1 MSMNEGHSTEKL
13 EGRYGFPV
21 AFSMV
26 VGIVIGIGIFFK
38 ATPVLKA
45 AGMNPAIALTAWVLA
60 GVISIF
66 SGLTAA
72 EVGAAIPET
81 GGMIAWIKRIY
92 GDKIAFIVGWSQGII
107 YVPAILAVLAYYF
120 AVFFSELCGAEA
132 TPEFLAPVSLVAV
145 TSTFMINIYTKRAG
159 GILQTIATAAKLI
172 PLGGITLFGLMS
184 ANNSLGILHTT
195 PGVVDTTSSPLLLL
209 GLAMVPVMF
218 AFDGWIFVGTIAG
231 DIKNVNKNL
240 PRAIIL
246 GIGVITFFYV
256 VLNMALLKVFP
267 ADVLVEKG
275 MFGVAEVLFGGI
287 GAKFITLGIVVSAY
301 GGLNGFTLIST
312 RVPYAMAIEGN
323 IPKAEFFAKV
333 DPKHNQPINSSYTMY
348 FLTCVYLGLIFMTG
362 NADVFGDIPVAL
374 TWLFYCMVFVGLFIL
389 RKREPNLTR
398 PYRVPLYPVV
408 PVLAI
413 LGGGAI
419 FIYATIHNPLYMA
432 ISLGVSAV
440 GLCVYRKKPALAVV
454 SD

>member
-1 MSMNEGHSTEKL
+1 MNEVHSTEKL

-45 AGMNPAIALTAWVLA
+45 AGMNPTIALTAWVLA
-60 GVISIF
+60 GMISIF

-81 GGMIAWIKRIY
+81 GGMIAWIKKIY
-92 GDKIAFIVGWSQGII
+92 GDRIAFIVGWSQGII
-107 YVPAILAVLAYYF
+107 YVPAILAVVAYYF
-120 AVFFSELCGAEA
+120 SVFFAELCGFEPTAGV
-132 TPEFLAPVSLVAV
+132 LAPVALLAV
-145 TSTFMINIYTKRAG
+145 TSTFMINIYTTRAG

-184 ANNSLGILHTT
+184 ANNSLGILHAT
-195 PGVVDTTSSPLLLL
+195 PGVVDTTTSPILLL
-209 GLAMVPVMF
+209 GIAMVPVMF

-246 GIGVITFFYV
+246 GIGFITFFYV
-256 VLNMALLKVFP
+256 VLNIALLKVFP
-267 ADVLVEKG
+267 AAVLAEEG
-275 MFGVAEVLFGGI
+275 MFGVARVLFGGM
-287 GAKFITLGIVVSAY
+287 GAKIITLGIVVSAY

-323 IPKAEFFAKV
+323 LPKAEFFAKI
-333 DPKHNQPINSSYTMY
+333 DSKHNQPINSSYTMY
-348 FLTCVYLGLIFMTG
+348 FLSCIYLGLIFMTG

-389 RKREPNLTR
+389 RKREPNLAR
-398 PYRVPLYPVV
+398 PYRVPLYPVI
-408 PVLAI
+408 PILAF
-413 LGGGAI
+413 LGGASI
-419 FIYATIHNPLYMA
+419 FIYATIHNPMYMA
-432 ISLGVSAV
+432 ISLGISAI
-440 GLCVYRKKPALAVV
+440 GLCVYRKKPELKIAT
-454 SD
+454 D